1 MQKSSGFLTRNLQNS
16 NKTIRREMDIKKP
29 VLYIDDA
36 RCRSSYSC
44 VRVCPVNAVEVRPHR
59 DHPLIHPERCI
70 GCGLCYVSC
79 SPKAIEFRNSR
90 DEVKSLL
97 SSGRKT
103 AALIEPS
110 IASEFDDITDY
121 RKFVAMIR
129 SLGFDYVH
137 EVSFGVDL
145 IASRYAELFS
155 SAEGKYY
162 ITANCPAIVKLVEK
176 AHPEL
181 VPNLAPLVSPMIAT
195 AMVVKGLYGDD
206 VAIVHI
212 GPCID
217 AKDEAKNFKDGKLVE
232 SVITFI
238 ELRQLF
244 DEFKIQERLV
254 KMSEF
259 DPPYGYWGALYPVP
273 AGIIQAGGIKRDMVS
288 SRVITASGKEDV
300 LEAINDFDKYTD
312 TIHHHFNLFFCHG
325 CLLGPGMEH
334 HREKFRRRA
343 LVSRYAEKRIATLDT
358 DLWQKNMDKW
368 LELDFS
374 KNFTPDDQRIPE
386 PSAEAINEVLKIIG
400 KNNPE
405 EELNCGACGYISCRE
420 FASTV
425 AKGLAVPE
433 MCHTF
438 NLKNKQEYIETLRQT
453 NRKLAETKKALKESE
468 ELAQREKEVAQNT
481 SDMMNNM
488 LEKLPTGVVIVD
500 NNLRILHSNRSFINI
515 IGEDAK
521 AIAEV
526 IPGLAG
532 ADLKTLI
539 PFNVYN
545 MFTYVIKEDD
555 PVVSK
560 DVHFEDKM
568 LNISIFPIKKNK
580 MCGAVIRDLYSP
592 EVQGEE
598 VTNRVSEVIDKNLE
612 MVQKIGFLLG
622 EGASETEQM
631 LNSIIE
637 SYKKRSTNTN
647 KP

>member
-1 MQKSSGFLTRNLQNS
+1 MTNR
-16 NKTIRREMDIKKP
+16 KP
-29 VLYIDDA
+29 VVYINDEK
-36 RCRSSYSC
+36 CRNSYSC
-44 VRVCPVNAVEVRPHR
+44 VRVCPVNAIEVKPQKA
-59 DHPLIHPERCI
+59 HPNILPARCI

-79 SPKAIEFRNSR
+79 TPHAIEFRDSR
-90 DEVKSLL
+90 EQVKQMLESE
-97 SSGRKT
+97 RKT

-121 RKFVAMIR
+121 RKFVAMVR
-129 SLGFDYVH
+129 ALGFDYVH

-145 IASRYAELFS
+145 IAAEYARLFS
-155 SAEGKYY
+155 KAEGKYL
-162 ITANCPAIVKLVEK
+162 ITANCPSIVKLIEK
-176 AHPEL
+176 FYPEL

-195 AMVVKGLYGDD
+195 ALVVKELYGQE
-206 VAIVHI
+206 VATVQI
-212 GPCID
+212 GPCLD
-217 AKDEAKNFKDGKLVE
+217 AKDEALEYKSGKLVD
-232 SVITFI
+232 SVLTFV

-254 KMSEF
+254 KLSDF
-259 DPPYGYWGALYPVP
+259 DPPHGNWGALYPLP
-273 AGIIQAGGIKRDMVS
+273 PGIIQAGGIKRDMVS
-288 SRVITASGKEDV
+288 SSVITASGKEDI
-300 LEAINDFDKYTD
+300 LEAINDFDKYID
-312 TIHHHFNLFFCHG
+312 TIKHHFNLFFCHG
-325 CLLGPGMEH
+325 CLLGPAMEH
-334 HREKFRRRA
+334 HNERFRRRS
-343 LVSRYAEKRIATLDT
+343 LVRLYAEKRVEVLDQA
-358 DLWQKNMDKW
+358 LWQENIEKW
-368 LELDFS
+368 SSLDFS
-374 KNFTPDDQRIPE
+374 RNFNPNDQRIPE
-386 PSAEAINEVLKIIG
+386 PPEEAINEVLKIVG
-400 KNNPE
+400 KNNPDE
-405 EELNCGACGYISCRE
+405 EINCGACGYLSCRE

-438 NLKNKQEYIETLRQT
+438 NLRNKQEYIETLRQT

-468 ELAQREKEVAQNT
+468 ELARREKEIAQSA

-500 NNLRILHSNRSFINI
+500 NYLKILHSNQSFINI

-521 AIAEV
+521 EISDV

-545 MFTYVIKEDD
+545 MFTFVLREDE

-598 VTNRVSEVIDKNLE
+598 VTNRVSEVIEKNLE

-637 SYKKRSTNTN
+637 SYKTIKSNRKNN
-647 KP
+647 PK